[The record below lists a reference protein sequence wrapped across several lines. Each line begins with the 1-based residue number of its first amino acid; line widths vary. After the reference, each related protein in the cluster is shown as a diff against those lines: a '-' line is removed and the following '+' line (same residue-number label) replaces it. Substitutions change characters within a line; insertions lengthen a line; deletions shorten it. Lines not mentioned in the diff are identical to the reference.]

1 MNSQK
6 RNNLVIL
13 LSIYDVEVH
22 GSNASALR
30 YGTLSRKRV
39 EKINCLFQLF
49 SLVIHVKLI
58 QLFKQKKIKMNASNR
73 LKNMHSQCKIVKMS
87 RYTSLWNHS
96 GNFYGINIYHK
107 HYWYYKSWIKWPD
120 AVDLNISLILSELHF
135 RCLWNRCV
143 ETIWIW
149 CKQDLVRHKHCWNLF
164 LNLCWYIGGK
174 SIVLTLITNAYFFH
188 DVDWSSHK
196 NSYQPKLAITITY
209 LTLLTINTG
218 N

>member
-87 RYTSLWNHS
+87 RYTSL
-96 GNFYGINIYHK
+96 
-107 HYWYYKSWIKWPD
+107 
-120 AVDLNISLILSELHF
+120 
-135 RCLWNRCV
+135 
-143 ETIWIW
+143 
-149 CKQDLVRHKHCWNLF
+149 
-164 LNLCWYIGGK
+164 
-174 SIVLTLITNAYFFH
+174 
-188 DVDWSSHK
+188 
-196 NSYQPKLAITITY
+196 
-209 LTLLTINTG
+209 
-218 N
+218 